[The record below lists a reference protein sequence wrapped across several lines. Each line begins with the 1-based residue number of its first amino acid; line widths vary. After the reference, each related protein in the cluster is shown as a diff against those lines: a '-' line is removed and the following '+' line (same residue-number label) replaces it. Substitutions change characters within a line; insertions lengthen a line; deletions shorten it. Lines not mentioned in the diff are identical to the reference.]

1 MIPDAKLWDNTSLTS
16 RGLNCLG
23 PRSLDSMFVKE
34 GCPRKANIDFD
45 TALILVENRRDALR
59 LSPRCVECQAEHR
72 MSQLLRVRG
81 LLLEDGEELATCV
94 FKGCDREPMYRST
107 HCAFHVLRIT
117 LMIPTKYLTPEAKA
131 TTLEGVTELAISGMK
146 WALDERSG
154 FEVFLNRKAT
164 GARIFALDLEG
175 AISSN
180 DMRQV
185 AAIWVD
191 DDRILFDL
199 SISNPQGRASIRK
212 APKEFD
218 FMLSMRKVLL
228 RHVERTEHSGDVKTL
243 AEAAEI
249 IKNSGIR
256 PTDYIMVWHHHYQDL
271 DCLQHNLVAELGEK
285 EVAKFLPP
293 RKNVI
298 HLNWFFKHNLGNAVY
313 CSLELLFQ
321 LYFPTDDL
329 RVTHHDA
336 KIDNKKLIKMAK
348 LGEKFHRGEL
358 TSKLQGKLFDWA
370 LQRNPKDVSV

>member
-1 MIPDAKLWDNTSLTS
+1 
-16 RGLNCLG
+16 
-23 PRSLDSMFVKE
+23 
-34 GCPRKANIDFD
+34 
-45 TALILVENRRDALR
+45 
-59 LSPRCVECQAEHR
+59 
-72 MSQLLRVRG
+72 
-81 LLLEDGEELATCV
+81 
-94 FKGCDREPMYRST
+94 
-107 HCAFHVLRIT
+107 
-117 LMIPTKYLTPEAKA
+117 
-131 TTLEGVTELAISGMK
+131 
-146 WALDERSG
+146 
-154 FEVFLNRKAT
+154 
-164 GARIFALDLEG
+164 
-175 AISSN
+175 
-180 DMRQV
+180 
-185 AAIWVD
+185 
-191 DDRILFDL
+191 
-199 SISNPQGRASIRK
+199 
-212 APKEFD
+212 
-218 FMLSMRKVLL
+218 MLSMRKVLL

-271 DCLQHNLVAELGEK
+271 DCLQNNLVAELGEK

-298 HLNWFFKHNLGNAVY
+298 RLNWFFKHNLGNAVY

-329 RVTHHDA
+329 RITHHDA